1 MTLCVPD
8 GVHNFVK
15 PRVDLRHNWSLH
27 CLIETFVVLFF
38 WLNTST
44 RFPVFLL
51 SYRTTVSCSW
61 AVADS
66 GSVFCFVVNV
76 VWKVVVVGGSASVYK
91 FQIFYFSEACKRLWD
106 FCFATVRSLHCFC
119 SEPTPRVLF
128 CFRTLLFCF
137 GTNVAVFFWNG
148 FVFGSL
154 VMRNIK
160 NTMFASSVFTCFRWR
175 AILLSAFW
183 RESPRFAELFQRQQI
198 SQPRLLEFVESA
210 TERYFGLGGFRTK
223 LRTLGCE
230 FSLPGR
236 RECLQNN
243 PS

>member
-1 MTLCVPD
+1 MSLFCIAYRD

-76 VWKVVVVGGSASVYK
+76 VLKVVVVGGSASVYK
-91 FQIFYFSEACKRLWD
+91 FQIFYFSGC
-106 FCFATVRSLHCFC
+106 C
-119 SEPTPRVLF
+119 
-128 CFRTLLFCF
+128 
-137 GTNVAVFFWNG
+137 FFWNG

-160 NTMFASSVFTCFRWR
+160 NTMFASSVFICFRWR

-183 RESPRFAELFQRQQI
+183 RESP
-198 SQPRLLEFVESA
+198 
-210 TERYFGLGGFRTK
+210 
-223 LRTLGCE
+223 
-230 FSLPGR
+230 
-236 RECLQNN
+236 
-243 PS
+243 